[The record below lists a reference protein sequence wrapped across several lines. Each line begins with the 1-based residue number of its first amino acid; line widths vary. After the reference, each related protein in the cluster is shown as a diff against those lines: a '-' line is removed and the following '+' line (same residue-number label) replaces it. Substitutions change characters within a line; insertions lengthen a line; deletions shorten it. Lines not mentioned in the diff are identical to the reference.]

1 VYYEAHGFSARVSQ
15 RYRDKYRGEY
25 SSLFGQRQY
34 RYTLPERQIDLQF
47 GYDFPETSALRGLSL
62 LFQVNNVNNSPFRT
76 QVSEASGST
85 GLLLPEE
92 YTEYG
97 RQYLLGFR
105 YEL

>member
-1 VYYEAHGFSARVSQ
+1 LH
-15 RYRDKYRGEY
+15 
-25 SSLFGQRQY
+25 
-34 RYTLPERQIDLQF
+34 
-47 GYDFPETSALRGLSL
+47 GLSL
-62 LFQVNNVNNSPFRT
+62 LFQVNNLNNSPFRT

-97 RQYLLGFR
+97 RQYMLGFR